1 MKANL
6 KINWF
11 NRNRLLSHLRRSFC
25 ALAVIG
31 ALLTLPSA
39 QADKPESASGGF
51 NPCFNFAGP
60 PSQSGPNTI
69 VTFTVTAALTG
80 TFTGSAIITERD
92 IIHPD
97 GSITL
102 EGSGIFT
109 DQAACGTFL
118 FTYSGTGST
127 VDGSESAHIVGGQGT
142 GCFAGLHT
150 HGTFQG
156 NLTGG
161 SAQCAVAG
169 AGTYNVQ
176 VHFAH

>member
-1 MKANL
+1 MKTNY
-6 KINWF
+6 WF

-25 ALAVIG
+25 ALTIVG
-31 ALLTLPSA
+31 ALLALPSVEA
-39 QADKPESASGGF
+39 GIPGPASGGF

-60 PSQSGPNTI
+60 PSQAGSNTI
-69 VTFTVTAALTG
+69 ITFNVTAQLTG

-97 GSITL
+97 GTITL
-102 EGSGIFT
+102 HGSGIFT
-109 DQAACGTFL
+109 DQSGCGTFL
-118 FTYSGTGST
+118 FTYSGKGSAL
-127 VDGSESAHIVGGQGT
+127 DGSESARIVGGQGT

-150 HGTFQG
+150 EGTFQG
-156 NLTGG
+156 NLVGP

-176 VHFAH
+176 VLFAP